1 MAIGTAAGV
10 GSFALIS
17 SLAGARARI
26 VRLEKSLQIGRPLAE
41 VFDAWFTLLPQSSP
55 MIEAVRREGN
65 RSHWKVRVQGK
76 SIEWDSEIEQL
87 IPNQAIGWKS
97 VRGPKHTG
105 RVSFSP
111 VGDDTIV
118 HVVMNY
124 APPFLPLRPFF
135 PQVGERLEGFIGQAL
150 RDFKAALE
158 GKGQQR
164 FQEPLRATGT
174 QGPIGERPSR
184 ETSFRSYAE
193 VKAHSPVNPTGPDV
207 NPVEFTRPPE
217 AKS

>member
-17 SLAGARARI
+17 RVAAPGSRV

-41 VFDAWFTLLPQSSP
+41 VFDAWFALLPRTSP
-55 MIEAVRREGN
+55 LIEEVRREGN
-65 RSHWKVRVQGK
+65 RSHWKIRVDGK

-111 VGDDTIV
+111 LGDDTLV

-124 APPFLPLRPFF
+124 APPFPLLRPFS
-135 PQVGERLEGFIGQAL
+135 PQIADRLEGFIGQVL

-164 FQEPLRATGT
+164 HQEPLRATGT
-174 QGPIGERPSR
+174 QGPLGERPSQ
-184 ETSFRSYAE
+184 TAFRSFAD
-193 VKAHSPVNPTGPDV
+193 VKAQSQVNPTGPDV